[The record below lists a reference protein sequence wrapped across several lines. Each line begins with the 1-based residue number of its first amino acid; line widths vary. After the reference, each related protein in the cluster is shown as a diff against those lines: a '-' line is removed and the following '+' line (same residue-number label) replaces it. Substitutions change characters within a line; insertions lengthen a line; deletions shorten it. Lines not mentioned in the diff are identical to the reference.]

1 MNLNNIELFHIQ
13 MRLRQPFETS
23 FGVEQDRDCILVR
36 VEGDGTVGW
45 GECVASMGPWYS
57 SETTGTAWHVLTSF
71 LIPLLERADSPSPE
85 EVLGLFQPVRGHNM
99 AKAALEMAL
108 WDLDAKQQGL
118 SLAARLG
125 GTRERVAV
133 GVSVGIQPTLDTLR
147 ERVSEFV
154 QQGYGRIKIK
164 IKPGWDVEV
173 AQTLRRDYPDLPL
186 QVDANSAYRLKDA
199 ATFEAMDDLDLLLIE
214 QPLADYDI
222 YEHHKLQQRLQTAI
236 CLDESIHSL
245 ADARQR

>member
-1 MNLNNIELFHIQ
+1 MNLKQIELFHIQ

-23 FGVEQDRDCILVR
+23 FGVEQDRECILLR
-36 VEGDGTVGW
+36 VEGEGAVGW

-57 SETTGTAWHVLTSF
+57 SETTATAWHILTAF
-71 LIPLLERADSPSPE
+71 LIPLLAQAERPRPE

-133 GVSVGIQPTLDTLR
+133 GVSVGIQPTWKR
-147 ERVSEFV
+147 YS
-154 QQGYGRIKIK
+154 
-164 IKPGWDVEV
+164 P
-173 AQTLRRDYPDLPL
+173 A
-186 QVDANSAYRLKDA
+186 
-199 ATFEAMDDLDLLLIE
+199 
-214 QPLADYDI
+214 
-222 YEHHKLQQRLQTAI
+222 
-236 CLDESIHSL
+236 
-245 ADARQR
+245 